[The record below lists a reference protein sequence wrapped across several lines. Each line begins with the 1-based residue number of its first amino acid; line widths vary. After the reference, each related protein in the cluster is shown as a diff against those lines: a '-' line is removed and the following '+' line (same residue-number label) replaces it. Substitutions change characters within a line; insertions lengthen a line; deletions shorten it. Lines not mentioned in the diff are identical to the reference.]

1 MQYFYLP
8 LKLKIPGHFY
18 LDSLEA
24 KGNYLADSSIRNAA
38 LKGIKSSQTSVMIQR
53 GISPNDNLEKL
64 ARKSQKLASECE
76 KQDYK
81 FNNCWF
87 DKNRKLWFKPSNNLV
102 LLKTVYF

>member
-64 ARKSQKLASECE
+64 AGEAQQLASGKENKIGNSAIVCLIKRE
-76 KQDYK
+76 GSS
-81 FNNCWF
+81 
-87 DKNRKLWFKPSNNLV
+87 LE
-102 LLKTVYF
+102 

>member
-64 ARKSQKLASECE
+64 AGEAQQLVSKK
-76 KQDYK
+76 KKDWK
-81 FNNCWF
+81 FNSWF
-87 DKNRKLWFKPSNNLV
+87 DKKRKL
-102 LLKTVYF
+102 